1 MTTPIALIDTSVL
14 IALESGRQLDA
25 ARLPA
30 ELQVSVITIAELEA
44 GIHAA
49 ADTDTR
55 AARMATLDS
64 ISSLEPLPINSA
76 AAHEWARMRHR
87 LVLARRRIN
96 VNDLWI
102 AAVAVAHRLP
112 IATQDSDYDV
122 LRELG
127 GPQIIRV

>member
-1 MTTPIALIDTSVL
+1 MTAALIDTSVL
-14 IALESGRQLDA
+14 IGRESGRGLDA
-25 ARLPA
+25 SRLPA

-49 ADTDTR
+49 ADTETR

-64 ISSLEPLPINSA
+64 ISALEPLQVDPA

-87 LVLARRRIN
+87 LALAGRRIN

-102 AAVAVAHRLP
+102 AAIAVARGLP
-112 IATQDSDYDV
+112 IVTQDGDFEALDD
-122 LRELG
+122 LG
-127 GPQIIRV
+127 GPAIIRV